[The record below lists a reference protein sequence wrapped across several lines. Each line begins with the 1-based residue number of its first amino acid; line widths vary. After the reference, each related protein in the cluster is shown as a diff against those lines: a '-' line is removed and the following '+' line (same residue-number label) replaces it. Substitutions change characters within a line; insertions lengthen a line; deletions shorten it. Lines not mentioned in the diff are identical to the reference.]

1 MFSQSPGSEPQFPLP
16 IPISISTLILSAAQA
31 QSLPTSFKKCKKR
44 PVSQSIEPSSSATHF
59 PPPASEANFESP

>member
-1 MFSQSPGSEPQFPLP
+1 MFSQSPGRL
-16 IPISISTLILSAAQA
+16 PISISISTSILSAAQA
-31 QSLPTSFKKCKKR
+31 QSLPTSCKKG